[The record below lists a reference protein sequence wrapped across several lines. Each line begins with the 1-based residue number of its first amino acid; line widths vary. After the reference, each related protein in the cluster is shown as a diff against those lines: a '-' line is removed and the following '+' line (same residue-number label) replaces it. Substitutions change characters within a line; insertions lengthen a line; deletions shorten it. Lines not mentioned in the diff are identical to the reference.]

1 MKIEHIAIWTE
12 QLEVMKD
19 FYCKFFKG
27 KANGG
32 YHNPKKG
39 FRSYFLTFDSGARLE
54 LMSSVNIME
63 NKNIPPAKGYA
74 HMAFT
79 AGKRQDVDCLT
90 ERIKS
95 LGYKVV
101 SGSRVTGDGY
111 YESVIEDPDGNLVEI
126 CAEE

>member
-32 YHNPKKG
+32 YYNPNKG
-39 FRSYFLTFDSGARLE
+39 FRSYFLTFDGGARLE
-54 LMSSVNIME
+54 LMSSVNMTE
-63 NKNIPPAKGYA
+63 NRNIPPARGYA

-79 AGKRQDVDCLT
+79 AGNRGDVDFLT
-90 ERIKS
+90 EKIKS
-95 LGYKVV
+95 SGHKVV
-101 SGSRVTGDGY
+101 SGPRVTGDGY
-111 YESVIEDPDGNLVEI
+111 YESVIEDPDGNFVEV